1 MNNVSRRDVI
11 RLFGFAGAALAMK
24 PGSLFAGPSF
34 AEATEG
40 KQDNKVVFGDG
51 VHKYEWIP
59 GWAKLP
65 AGMKFVGSTHGNV
78 QVDSKDRV
86 YFNTDTEN
94 AVIIFEADGTFV
106 KAWGKEFRGAH
117 GMKIAKEGDKEVLW
131 LCSLGRSEVIKC
143 TLDGEV
149 LMTIGYPEMAGVYK
163 NKGEYKPTGV
173 AIAPNGDVYVGDGY
187 GKSWL
192 HQWNAKG
199 EYVRSWDGTE
209 REGGRFSTPHGV
221 CMDLRGAEPRLIV
234 ADRGKSRLQVF
245 TLEGKFVS
253 EAKEGL
259 RAPCTLNILGDDI
272 IVPDLQGRITVLGK
286 DNKLIAHLGENAD
299 PKKRGNF
306 GVAPEDWKDG
316 EFTAPHGAC
325 WDSKGDLYV
334 EDWNKSGR
342 INKMRRLK

>member
-1 MNNVSRRDVI
+1 VNQYSRRDVM
-11 RLFGFAGAALAMK
+11 RMFGVAGAAAAILPAR
-24 PGSLFAGPSF
+24 LFAERVAQDKVILDGGP
-34 AEATEG
+34 
-40 KQDNKVVFGDG
+40 N
-51 VHKYEWIP
+51 HKYEWLP

-65 AGMKFVGSTHGNV
+65 AGMKYVGSTHGNV
-78 QVDSKDRV
+78 QVDAKDRV

-94 AVIIFEADGTFV
+94 AVMIFEPDGTYV
-106 KAWGKEFRGAH
+106 KGWGKDFKGAH

-131 LCSLGRSEVIKC
+131 LCSLVRSEVIKL

-149 LMTIGYPEMAGVYK
+149 LLTIPFPEKAGVYK
-163 NKGEYKPTGV
+163 SKGEYKPTGV
-173 AIAPNGDVYVGDGY
+173 AVAPNGDVYVGDGY

-199 EYVRSWDGTE
+199 EYIRSWDGSE

-221 CMDLRGAEPRLIV
+221 CIDLRASTPYLIV
-234 ADRGKSRLQVF
+234 ADRGRSRLQTF
-245 TLEGKFVS
+245 TLDGKFVS

-272 IVPDLQGRITVLGK
+272 IVPDLQGRITILNK
-286 DNKLIAHLGENAD
+286 ENKLIAHLGENTDKALLGKN
-299 PKKRGNF
+299 P
-306 GVAPEDWKDG
+306 VPPEKWKDG

-334 EDWNKSGR
+334 EDWNATGR
-342 INKMRRLK
+342 INKLKRIKA